1 MSITGTRQGHETR
14 TDAIV
19 HDHLM
24 SQWEAYYCYTQA
36 ERDAID
42 AERWVPVPE
51 TMWLYMKARRGE
63 LAL

>member
-1 MSITGTRQGHETR
+1 MSINGTRAAHERR
-14 TDAIV
+14 TDDIV

-24 SQWEAYYCYTQA
+24 SNWESYYCHTQ
-36 ERDAID
+36 EQRDAID

-51 TMWLYMKARRGE
+51 TMWLYFKARRGE